1 MTAVTNAGPLIALS
15 RIDQLSLLPALY
27 GEVIMP
33 AAVRDEV
40 LSESQHGG
48 AEIPVEAE
56 WLQTRS
62 TDDRTAVALLR
73 ERLDAG
79 ESETI
84 VLALQ
89 MDAEVVLMD
98 EARGRRI
105 AAARGLTLTGTLGT
119 LILAKEQGLINRVA
133 PHLTRLVEEDFYMS
147 DTLYEKILR
156 QAGEDQER

>member
-1 MTAVTNAGPLIALS
+1 
-15 RIDQLSLLPALY
+15 
-27 GEVIMP
+27 MP
-33 AAVRDEV
+33 
-40 LSESQHGG
+40 
-48 AEIPVEAE
+48 
-56 WLQTRS
+56 TRS
-62 TDDRTAVALLR
+62 ADDRTAVALLR
-73 ERLDAG
+73 KRLGAG

-119 LILAKEQGLINRVA
+119 LILAKKQGLINRVA
-133 PHLTRLVEEDFYMS
+133 SHLTRLAEEDFYMS
-147 DTLYEKILR
+147 DTLYEKVLR